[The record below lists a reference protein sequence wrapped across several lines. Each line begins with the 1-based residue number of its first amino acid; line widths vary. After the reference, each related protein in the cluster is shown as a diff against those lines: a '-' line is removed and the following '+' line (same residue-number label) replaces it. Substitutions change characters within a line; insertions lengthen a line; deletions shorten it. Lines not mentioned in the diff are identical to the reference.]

1 MPVRLNHKSQL
12 IRMIERGTT
21 IARVDET
28 ECGGKGKSR
37 VLRGYCYLED
47 GRRIL
52 KAQVSAPE
60 SRR

>member
-1 MPVRLNHKSQL
+1 
-12 IRMIERGTT
+12 MIERGTT